1 MSSALSDLRYAWR
14 GLAHAPA
21 AAIVAIASIGFGV
34 GASTAIFSVV
44 DRVLLASLPY
54 PEPERVITLTD
65 RTADGEPIDVTYGT
79 YVELAQRN
87 RSFEALAVADRWQP
101 SLASEGQPQRLE
113 GDLVSADYFR
123 VLGVEPA
130 LGRNFEAADDVGG
143 APPVVIIDARL
154 AARQFGSVVAALDRR
169 VSLDGQ
175 TYTVI
180 GVLPDTFE
188 NALSP
193 AVEVWAPRRYRADAP
208 FESSE
213 WGHHLRMVGRL
224 RADSSLEEARRDVD
238 AIARNPVAELARPDW
253 ASLGRGLA
261 LQSLQASATRE
272 VRPALLAT
280 FGAVLLLLAIACA
293 NVTNILLARSLA
305 RRSELAIRAAVGAEH
320 HQIVRQ
326 LFAESALVAV
336 LGGALGIGVAALA
349 GRALLALAPAGLPR
363 LESIGF
369 DARVLSFAMAAT
381 AVVALVVGLVPAMRA
396 RELGSHIGLTT
407 GARALSPGLRVLR
420 QSLVVAQVALATVLL
435 ACAGLLLRSVGQL
448 LDVPTGFDGSRTVAM
463 QVVASGA
470 GIRSNEEG
478 QALFERVLDAVRA
491 VPGVDD
497 AALTSQLP
505 LSGDNEVYGVVFE
518 SATGGASSQQGGA
531 GAFGYT
537 VTPGWFE
544 TMGIPLKRGRLLGAE
559 DRGDAPQA
567 VLINES
573 FAARRFAGRDPIGQP
588 VRLGPYLSRP
598 DLPPATV
605 VGVVGDVKQVSLASP
620 SPDAFYVAMG
630 QWPWVDS
637 VQSLVV
643 RTARDP
649 TALVQPIKEAVWSVN
664 PTLPLERV
672 TTMSD
677 LVARS
682 EAQRTFALTIFTA
695 FGLAALLLAGI
706 GVYGVIEGRVT
717 ERTREIGLRAALGA
731 TPARLAA
738 LVVGNGLVLTVLGVA
753 VGVGAA
759 IGATRAITSL
769 LFGIEPFDLVT
780 YGGVAALL
788 LSVAFVA
795 CYAPA
800 FRAARIAPT
809 EALRHD

>member
-1 MSSALSDLRYAWR
+1 MSSTLSDLRYAWR
-14 GLAHAPA
+14 RLVHAPA
-21 AAIVAIASIGFGV
+21 AAVVAIASIGFGV
-34 GASTAIFSVV
+34 GVSTAIFSVV

-65 RTADGEPIDVTYGT
+65 RTDDGEPLDVTYGT

-113 GDLVSADYFR
+113 GDLASADYFR

-238 AIARNPVAELARPDW
+238 AIARNPLAELARPDW

-448 LDVPTGFDGSRTVAM
+448 LDVPTGFDGSRTMAM

-491 VPGVDD
+491 VPGVDA
-497 AALTSQLP
+497 AALTTQLP
-505 LSGDNEVYGVVFE
+505 LSGDSELYGAAFE
-518 SATGGASSQQGGA
+518 SAAGLQGAA
-531 GAFGYT
+531 GAFGYV
-537 VTPGWFE
+537 VTPAWFE

-573 FAARRFAGRDPIGQP
+573 FAARRFPGRDPIGER
-588 VRLGPYLSRP
+588 VRIGPYLSRP

-630 QWPWVDS
+630 QWMWVDN

-643 RTARDP
+643 RTAGDP
-649 TALVQPIKEAVWSVN
+649 AALVQPIKEAVWSVN
-664 PTLPLERV
+664 PTLPLERI

-738 LVVGNGLVLTVLGVA
+738 LVVGNGLALTTIGVA
-753 VGVGAA
+753 LGAGAA